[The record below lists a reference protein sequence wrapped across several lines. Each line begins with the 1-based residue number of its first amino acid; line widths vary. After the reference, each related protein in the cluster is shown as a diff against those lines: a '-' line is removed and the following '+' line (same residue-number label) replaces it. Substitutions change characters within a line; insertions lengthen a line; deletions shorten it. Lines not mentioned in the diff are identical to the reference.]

1 MLRRS
6 VLVVTFA
13 VMTAAGCGSTSAPSV
28 SVHARTAAGTSTSDV
43 ATAHFIAAADGICK
57 ALHSQQQPLNA
68 RVQALT
74 QETAAARIQLQAL
87 LTRSVVYVRTADAKL
102 QALPRPP
109 GEATAIGKLLA
120 GYDQEAAEVTSFADS
135 LTKLEPER
143 QRFASGSLERT
154 TESDRKLAEG
164 LGIKVCA
171 ASG

>member
-6 VLVVTFA
+6 VLVMTFA
-13 VMTAAGCGSTSAPSV
+13 AMTVAGCGSTGTPSV
-28 SVHARTAAGTSTSDV
+28 SVHAGTAAGTPTSV
-43 ATAHFIAAADGICK
+43 ATARFIAAADGICK

-87 LTRSVVYVRTADAKL
+87 LTRSVVYVRAADAKL
-102 QALPRPP
+102 QALARPP
-109 GEATAIGKLLA
+109 GEATAIEKLLT
-120 GYDQEAAEVTSFADS
+120 GYDREAAEVTSFAS
-135 LTKLEPER
+135 SVTKLEPER

-164 LGIKVCA
+164 LGMKVCA
-171 ASG
+171 ASE

>member
-6 VLVVTFA
+6 VLVMTFA
-13 VMTAAGCGSTSAPSV
+13 AMTVAGCGSTGTPSV
-28 SVHARTAAGTSTSDV
+28 SVHAGTAAGTQTSG
-43 ATAHFIAAADGICK
+43 ATARFIAAADGICK

-87 LTRSVVYVRTADAKL
+87 LTRSVVYVRAADAKL
-102 QALPRPP
+102 QALPRPA
-109 GEATAIGKLLA
+109 GEATTIEELLT
-120 GYDQEAAEVTSFADS
+120 GYDHEAAEVTSFAS
-135 LTKLEPER
+135 SVTKLEPER

-164 LGIKVCA
+164 LGMKVCA
-171 ASG
+171 ASE

>member
-87 LTRSVVYVRTADAKL
+87 LTRSVVYVRAADAKL

-109 GEATAIGKLLA
+109 GEATAIEKLLT
-120 GYDQEAAEVTSFADS
+120 GYDREAAEVTSFAS
-135 LTKLEPER
+135 KLEPER

-164 LGIKVCA
+164 LGMKVCA
-171 ASG
+171 ASE

>member
-1 MLRRS
+1 MRRRS
-6 VLVVTFA
+6 AIVMTFA
-13 VMTAAGCGSTSAPSV
+13 AMTAVGCGSTSAPSM
-28 SVHARTAAGTSTSDV
+28 SVHAGTATGTPTSGA
-43 ATAHFIAAADGICK
+43 ATAHFIAAADEICQ
-57 ALHSQQQPLNA
+57 ALHSQQEPLNA

-74 QETAAARIQLQAL
+74 QDTAAARIQLQAL
-87 LTRSVVYVRTADAKL
+87 LTRSVVYVHEADAKL

-120 GYDQEAAEVTSFADS
+120 GYDQEAAEVKSFASS

-164 LGIKVCA
+164 LGMKVCA
-171 ASG
+171 ASE

>member
-6 VLVVTFA
+6 VLVMTFA
-13 VMTAAGCGSTSAPSV
+13 AMTAAGCGSTHAPSV
-28 SVHARTAAGTSTSDV
+28 SVHAGTAAGTPTSSST
-43 ATAHFIAAADGICK
+43 ARFIAAADGICK

-87 LTRSVVYVRTADAKL
+87 LTRSVVYVRAADAKL

-109 GEATAIGKLLA
+109 GEATTIEELLT
-120 GYDQEAAEVTSFADS
+120 GYDHEAAEVTSFAS
-135 LTKLEPER
+135 SVTKLEPER

-164 LGIKVCA
+164 LGMKVCA
-171 ASG
+171 ASE

>member
-1 MLRRS
+1 M
-6 VLVVTFA
+6 
-13 VMTAAGCGSTSAPSV
+13 
-28 SVHARTAAGTSTSDV
+28 SVHAGTATGTPTSGA
-43 ATAHFIAAADGICK
+43 ATAHFIAAADEICQ
-57 ALHSQQQPLNA
+57 ALHSQQEPLNA

-74 QETAAARIQLQAL
+74 QDTAAARIQLQAL
-87 LTRSVVYVRTADAKL
+87 LTRSVVYVHEADAKL

-120 GYDQEAAEVTSFADS
+120 GYDQEAAEVKSFASS

-164 LGIKVCA
+164 LGMKVCA
-171 ASG
+171 ASE